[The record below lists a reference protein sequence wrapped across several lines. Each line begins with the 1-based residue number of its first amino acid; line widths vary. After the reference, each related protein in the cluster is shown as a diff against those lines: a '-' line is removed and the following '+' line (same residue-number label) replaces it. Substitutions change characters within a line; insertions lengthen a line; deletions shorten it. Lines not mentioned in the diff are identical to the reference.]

1 MSSIDPTSMAKQMA
15 TYDVKPF
22 QDRYKTQ
29 ADSYKTQ
36 LSELGKVESKIR
48 DFRKAVNDINSP
60 TSSIIKNGVSLSKEG
75 FITADAKPKALSG
88 NYQVFVE
95 SVASGHQLSVNL
107 PTDIDPQ
114 TQIPIVGH
122 LNLTVGEKSMSL
134 DLASLDKDKTGTAS
148 LAQLISSINNA
159 SDNPGVNA
167 SLLRS
172 NGQTYFMLTSASTG
186 AKSQISVS
194 TSGVLAPWFNQAFA
208 QTQAITTP
216 SDAVIWLGQQNRGL
230 KLTSETNS
238 FANAIDGVDLTVDQ
252 AQQAGDMPLTLNIA
266 PDEEATTTQLKSL
279 VEGYNGLMSTIGD
292 ATKIGDGK
300 EEKRGALANDP
311 TLRSFES
318 QLGRVVRNKYDGKLL
333 SEVGITIDRTGNMQ
347 LDSNKFLE
355 AQRSNSAAIEK
366 LFNGHGALLDSV
378 EQTLSPYLQFSNGLF
393 KSRKDALQQNISRIE
408 QKQTGLE
415 RKYDMV
421 YDRYLKQFSQM
432 DSLSKQ
438 MEKTK
443 SMFA

>member
-1 MSSIDPTSMAKQMA
+1 MSSIDPTTMAKQMA

-36 LSELGKVESKIR
+36 LTELGKVEGKIR
-48 DFRKAVNDINSP
+48 DFRKSVNDINSP
-60 TSSIIKNGVSLSKEG
+60 TSSIIKNGASVSKEG
-75 FITADAKPKALSG
+75 FVTVDAKPKALSG
-88 NYQVFVE
+88 NYQIFVE

-114 TQIPIVGH
+114 TQIPTIGKLDLSVGD
-122 LNLTVGEKSMSL
+122 KSMSL
-134 DLASLDKDKTGTAS
+134 DLASLDKQLTGKAS

-172 NGQTYFMLTSASTG
+172 NGQTYFMLTSADTG
-186 AKSQISVS
+186 AASKISVK
-194 TSGVLAPWFNQAFA
+194 TSGVTQPWFNQAFA
-208 QTQAITTP
+208 NTQEISSPA
-216 SDAVIWLGQQNRGL
+216 DAVVWLGAQNRGL
-230 KLTSETNS
+230 KLTSETNT
-238 FANAIDGVDLTVDQ
+238 FTNAIDGVDITVEQ
-252 AQQAGDMPLTLNIA
+252 AQQSGEAPLTLNIA
-266 PDEEATTTQLKSL
+266 PDEEATKTQIQGL
-279 VEGYNGLMSTIGD
+279 VDAYNGLMKTID
-292 ATKIGDGK
+292 TATQIGDGK
-300 EEKRGALANDP
+300 DVKRGALANDP
-311 TLRSFES
+311 TLKSFES
-318 QLGRVVRNKYDGKLL
+318 QINRVVRNKYDGHLL
-333 SEVGITIDRTGNMQ
+333 SELGITIDRTGSMQ

-355 AQRSNSAAIEK
+355 AQRNNSAAVEK
-366 LFNGHGALLDSV
+366 LFNGNGALLDSV
-378 EQTLSPYLQFSNGLF
+378 EKLLSPYLQFSNGLF

-421 YDRYLKQFSQM
+421 YNRYLKQFAQM